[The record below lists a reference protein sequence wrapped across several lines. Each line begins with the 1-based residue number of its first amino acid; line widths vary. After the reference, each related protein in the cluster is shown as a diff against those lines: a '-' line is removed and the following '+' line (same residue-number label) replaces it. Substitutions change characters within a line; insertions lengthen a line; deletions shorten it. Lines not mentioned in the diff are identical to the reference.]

1 MYATFAASKIH
12 LMKKILGMGNALVDI
27 MIPIESDNIL
37 ELLALPKGSMQLVD
51 MARSNAVLHALKD
64 YQKSHSAGGSAANTI
79 HGLAMLGAQTGYI
92 GVVGEDELGG
102 HFVRDLIRAGVD
114 PHMIHSSQ
122 ATGRAVALVTPDSE
136 RTFATFLG
144 AAIELSAEH
153 LTPGRMRND
162 ELRMTNDEL
171 GKQDGGHSIFKGYS
185 YFHIE
190 GYLVQNHE
198 LIRRAVELAQEHGL
212 LVSIDMASYNVVE
225 ANRDFLL
232 SIITEYVDIV
242 FANEDEARALTGL
255 EPEEALHELSKLAEI
270 AVVKTGSSGSMIKSG
285 HEIYNIG
292 VIDVNPIDTTGAG
305 DLYASGFLF
314 GLAQG
319 EPLQRCGELGALLA
333 GNVIEFMGSKMT
345 DERWEK
351 IKDEMTKS

>member
-1 MYATFAASKIH
+1 
-12 LMKKILGMGNALVDI
+12 MKKILGMGNALVDI

-37 ELLALPKGSMQLVD
+37 ELLDLPKGSMQLVD
-51 MARSNAVLHALKD
+51 MERSNAVLSALKD
-64 YQKSHSAGGSAANTI
+64 YQRSHSAGGSAANTI

-102 HFVRDLIRAGVD
+102 HFVRDLIKAGVD

-144 AAIELSAEH
+144 AAIELSAGH
-153 LTPGRMRND
+153 LEIRNPQSAI
-162 ELRMTNDEL
+162 RNP
-171 GKQDGGHSIFKGYS
+171 QSSIFSGYS

-212 LVSIDMASYNVVE
+212 IVSLDMASYNVVE
-225 ANRDFLL
+225 ANKDFLL

-255 EPEEALHELSKLAEI
+255 EPDEALLELSKLAEI

-292 VIDVNPIDTTGAG
+292 VIDVTPIDTTGAG

-314 GLAQG
+314 GLSQG
-319 EPLQRCGELGALLA
+319 NSLRECGELGAKLA
-333 GNVIEFMGSKMT
+333 GNVIEFMGSKMSA
-345 DERWEK
+345 ERWEK
-351 IKDEMTKS
+351 IRDEVIKS